1 MRSQQKISTR
11 MITGFIIVA
20 VIAALIGG
28 FGVVNLKNA
37 GNANAQMWNTNG
49 KALGNIG
56 LAAEEMQK
64 IRATT
69 RDIILNRGTDR
80 QQYLQAIDKS
90 KENINQEF
98 DAYDKTIITD
108 QDRADFN
115 DLKAKYTRLM
125 AVLDQVNQIA
135 MSNQE
140 DQALVLLKA
149 NAATAN
155 DAFEAMDKV
164 VETNIDLGNK
174 AERDLADQINRNI
187 LIMVIV
193 IIVAVLVALALGIF
207 ISRSISKELSKIID
221 QLTQASNNVAMASS
235 QISAASQSLAE
246 GASEQAAAIEE
257 TSATMEET
265 SAMVKQNAENTGQ
278 ASNLSEQARAAAAQ
292 GTTQM
297 SGMIQSMD
305 DLKRSSDNIAKIIK
319 VIDEI
324 AFQTNILALNAAV
337 EAARAGEA
345 GKGFA
350 VVAEEVRNL
359 AHRSAQ
365 AAKDTADIIEHNIEL
380 SKQGVEVSNQ
390 VGQSLGDINN
400 ESEKVSRIV
409 AEIAAASEEQARG
422 IHQVA
427 GAMTQMEQVTQ
438 QNAANAEESAAASQ
452 ELLAQAEELETI
464 VAELAELVNGGN
476 AMTNRK
482 TPPARRSSGKSTAKP
497 GIGGEK
503 TRFITAN
510 NQGNVKPSV
519 SGRSLTPQE
528 VIPLEDDNDF

>member
-20 VIAALIGG
+20 VITAIIGG

-37 GNANAQMWNTNG
+37 ESASAQMWNTNG

-56 LAAEEMQK
+56 MAAEEMQK

-69 RDIILNRGTDR
+69 RDIILYRGTDR
-80 QQYLQAIDKS
+80 QQYIQAIDKS

-98 DAYDKTIITD
+98 DAYDKTITTD
-108 QDRADFN
+108 QERADFN
-115 DLKAKYTRLM
+115 DLKAKYGRLM

-155 DAFEAMDKV
+155 DAFAAMDKIV
-164 VETNIDLGNK
+164 ASNIDLGNIEEK
-174 AERDLADQINRNI
+174 DLADQINRNI
-187 LIMVIV
+187 LIVVIV
-193 IIVAVLVALALGIF
+193 IIIAVLVALALGIL
-207 ISRSISKELSKIID
+207 ISRSISNELSKIIEK
-221 QLTQASNNVAMASS
+221 LSQASNNVAMASS
-235 QISAASQSLAE
+235 QISSASQQLAE

-292 GTTQM
+292 GTAQM

-390 VGQSLGDINN
+390 VGQSLGDINT

-409 AEIAAASEEQARG
+409 ADIAAASEEQARG

-438 QNAANAEESAAASQ
+438 QNAANAEESAAAAQ

-464 VAELAELVNGGN
+464 VAALADMVQGSS
-476 AMTNRK
+476 AANRK
-482 TPPARRSSGKSTAKP
+482 NVPPAR
-497 GIGGEK
+497 
-503 TRFITAN
+503 
-510 NQGNVKPSV
+510 KPSV
-519 SGRSLTPQE
+519 KTAVKSGAGETTRFVNPKTKGAAKPAMGNRSLTPQE
-528 VIPLEDDNDF
+528 VIPLEDENDF